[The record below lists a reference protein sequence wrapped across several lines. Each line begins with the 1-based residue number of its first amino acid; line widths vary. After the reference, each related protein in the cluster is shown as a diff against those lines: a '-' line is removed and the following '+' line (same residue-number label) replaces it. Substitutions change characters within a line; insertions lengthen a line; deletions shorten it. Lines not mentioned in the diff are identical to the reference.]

1 MNAKRWT
8 PACAL
13 GLLLVATLACNFS
26 FTTANISSLKLSKD
40 KTGGSTTSSIEPND
54 TIYALAEVSNAPG
67 KMKLK
72 GRLLVD
78 KIEGYQSGTQVPG
91 AETTIDLPGS
101 ATGTFTFSPPTAGWP
116 AGTYK
121 VEVTLLDEG
130 GEQKEQKTETFSVNG
145 G

>member
-1 MNAKRWT
+1 
-8 PACAL
+8 
-13 GLLLVATLACNFS
+13 LLVAVLACKFS
-26 FTTANISSLKLSKD
+26 FTTANISSLKISKD
-40 KTGGSTTSSIEPND
+40 KSSALSGSLEPND
-54 TIYALAEVSNAPG
+54 TVYALADVSNAPG

-78 KIEGYQSGTQVPG
+78 KVEGHPAGMLVPG

-101 ATGTFTFSPPTAGWP
+101 ATGTFTFTPPSSGWP
-116 AGTYK
+116 VGTYK

-130 GEQKEQKTETFSVNG
+130 GEQKDQKTETFTVSG